1 MVALRPGD
9 PRDPGTGV
17 GPLISVSEAERGRSW
32 IEEAEAG
39 GARVLAG
46 GARDGALLAPALL
59 LDPPADSRLM
69 TEEIF
74 AAPVVALTPV
84 TSVDEAVDMVN
95 AGPYGL
101 QAGVFTR
108 NLDVAFDLAKR
119 LRVGGVMINDT
130 SSYHADAMP
139 YGGVSKDSGYGLEGP
154 NSTRCR
160 K

>member
-1 MVALRPGD
+1 
-9 PRDPGTGV
+9 
-17 GPLISVSEAERGRSW
+17 
-32 IEEAEAG
+32 
-39 GARVLAG
+39 
-46 GARDGALLAPALL
+46 
-59 LDPPADSRLM
+59 M

-74 AAPVVALTPV
+74 APVVALTPV

-139 YGGVSKDSGYGLEGP
+139 YGGVKDSGYGLEGP
-154 NSTRCR
+154 KYAVREMTDPRIIVLNLGASR
-160 K
+160 